1 MSTSES
7 LTRGRKGE
15 AGTHVRRQEEPLTS
29 RPLAQPPPSTP
40 EGDEHPPAQDQTT
53 PGGSEAE
60 LGVTPLALPLVLLQP
75 VLASQPLPRTR
86 GRACLP
92 AVAEASDPGTD
103 GAEERS
109 GRAPSPPRR
118 RPQGP
123 GVPPALLPA
132 QDPAG
137 SPGGAG
143 PGCAPA
149 RPAGGSSER
158 PRPPRSHPASPQPG
172 WRALPPGSARRAIRG
187 RSRAAGF
194 MSRAPGPG
202 RGLRLP
208 TPAERWVPG
217 RGASPRAAA
226 GRGRAACPAEPGG
239 PRPASPRPHP
249 LGAPEPRG
257 RGGRGCARAGA
268 ASPASAG
275 QSGPGSRRPGA
286 PASSPRPPPP
296 PPGRLLS
303 PAPG

>member
-1 MSTSES
+1 M
-7 LTRGRKGE
+7 
-15 AGTHVRRQEEPLTS
+15 
-29 RPLAQPPPSTP
+29 
-40 EGDEHPPAQDQTT
+40 
-53 PGGSEAE
+53 
-60 LGVTPLALPLVLLQP
+60 
-75 VLASQPLPRTR
+75 
-86 GRACLP
+86 P

-226 GRGRAACPAEPGG
+226 GRGRAACPAEPGA
-239 PRPASPRPHP
+239 PRAARARPPRVHTPSG
-249 LGAPEPRG
+249 LRSRGAAAVGGARG
-257 RGGRGCARAGA
+257 RALPAPLLPGSRVPGAGGRGR
-268 ASPASAG
+268 
-275 QSGPGSRRPGA
+275 RRPRRGRRRLLLAGCSHLRLVSA
-286 PASSPRPPPP
+286 PAFKAGGSSPGGER
-296 PPGRLLS
+296 
-303 PAPG
+303 APEDAELTRGCPFTPQGMSEVRRSEDLKET